1 MKHNMERIIEGEEG
15 RIYTMSLARRTP
27 DSLPQQ
33 VIEGLV
39 AEGMD
44 REEAENI
51 KTKGVSIR
59 IMRAP
64 HMETD
69 VPVDDTTKDLIN
81 RIRDKR

>member
-1 MKHNMERIIEGEEG
+1 MKNKIHKIIEGEEG

-27 DSLPQQ
+27 ESLPQE

-39 AEGMD
+39 SEGMD

-64 HMETD
+64 HLETD